1 MKSILILMIA
11 VLLGI
16 TNTAH
21 SQSNEVDS
29 LLLVLDKELKNRA
42 HYTQQREARINFL
55 KETLAENR
63 SRENRFSIQHKL
75 YEVYKPYICDSAI
88 HYLERN
94 LQLAKGLNDTNAY
107 HETEISL
114 AHLLSSSGMYKE
126 AVDILDSIPETALPE
141 DLKIKLFHAFDHV
154 YGELAF
160 YSRSE
165 LLKNRYNTIARK
177 YKTKLFQMLDTKSD
191 LYLSMLETN
200 YRDSGNFDLALKTND
215 KRMAMVA
222 PDDLGYALVAFHR
235 SLDYQQQN
243 DSFLR
248 KKYLILSAIS
258 DTRSAIKDNASITVL
273 ANILYEENDLKR
285 AYNYI
290 RYAMDDANFY
300 NAKLRNVQI
309 SEIQPIIDRTY
320 NIRNEH
326 QKQQLRLFLGISIL
340 LFLFSMLSLWII
352 YKQKRKLQ
360 KAHGKVQVFNNQLQ
374 QLNRDLKD
382 VNHRMKHANNSLAEA
397 NHVKEEYIGLF
408 LSICST
414 YIDKM
419 EEMRRM
425 VNREITKGRV
435 AELLSYTKSGS
446 FIDNELKEFYNNF
459 DNTFLHLYPNFVKE
473 FNNLLQPQE
482 RIELKPGEML
492 NTELRIFALI
502 RLGIPD
508 SSKIAGLLRYSVN
521 TIYNYRAKIKNK
533 SMVQRDDFE
542 KLILEINAPK
552 IEETNTPET

>member
-1 MKSILILMIA
+1 MKSSVLLIA
-11 VLLGI
+11 SFLLGI
-16 TNTAH
+16 
-21 SQSNEVDS
+21 SQPSQAKQNEVDS

-42 HYTQQREARINFL
+42 HYTQQREARIDFL
-55 KETLAENR
+55 KETLAESSN
-63 SRENRFSIQHKL
+63 IQNQYTINYKL
-75 YEVYKPYICDSAI
+75 FEVYQPFVCDSAI
-88 HYLERN
+88 FYLERN
-94 LQLAKGLNDTNAY
+94 LNLAKNFEDMYAY
-107 HETEISL
+107 HETEIHL

-126 AVDILDSIPETALPE
+126 AVDILDNVPLEALPRNLE
-141 DLKIKLFHAFDHV
+141 LQLFHAYDHV

-165 LLKNRYNTIARK
+165 LLKTNYYRIARQ

-200 YRDSGNFDLALKTND
+200 YRDSGNIDLALRAND
-215 KRMAMVA
+215 KRMAQIA
-222 PDDLGYALVAFHR
+222 PDDPLYALVTFHR
-235 SLDYQQQN
+235 SLAYKQQN
-243 DSFLR
+243 DPVSR

-258 DTRSAIKDNASITVL
+258 DTRSAIKDNASITLL
-273 ANILYEENDLKR
+273 ANILFEEGDLKR

-300 NAKLRNVQI
+300 NAKLRNAQV

-320 NIRNEH
+320 NVRNEQ
-326 QKQQLRLFLGISIL
+326 QKQQLRLFLGLSVL
-340 LFLFSMLSLWII
+340 LFLFSIVSLWII
-352 YKQKRKLQ
+352 YTQKRKLQ
-360 KAHGKVQVFNNQLQ
+360 KAHGKVKIYNSQLQ
-374 QLNRDLKD
+374 QLNYDLNE
-382 VNHRMKHANNSLAEA
+382 VNFRLKHVNSSLAEA

-419 EEMRRM
+419 EEMRKM

-435 AELLSYTKSGS
+435 AELLTYTKSGS

-521 TIYNYRAKIKNK
+521 TIYNYRAKIKSK
-533 SMVQRDDFE
+533 SIVQRDDFE
-542 KLILEINAPK
+542 KLVIAINAPNK
-552 IEETNTPET
+552 EETN